1 MPLATLCRLLQITK
15 SGNRV
20 VANVGDGD
28 FQFAR
33 PQCPCA
39 SGVISA
45 LTDLNSII
53 AVFGTVS

>member
-1 MPLATLCRLLQITK
+1 VPLATLCRLLQITK

-33 PQCPCA
+33 PAIPLSLRDDIC
-39 SGVISA
+39 GYR
-45 LTDLNSII
+45 LK
-53 AVFGTVS
+53 